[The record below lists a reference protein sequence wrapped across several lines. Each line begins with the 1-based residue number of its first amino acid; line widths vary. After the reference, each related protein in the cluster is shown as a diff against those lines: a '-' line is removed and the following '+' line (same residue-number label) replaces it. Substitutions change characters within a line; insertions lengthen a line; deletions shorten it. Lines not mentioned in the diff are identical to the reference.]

1 MPAPLI
7 PNKPRMKIRTQL
19 LFLAVALVAA
29 AGGMAYRLDVFSGNG
44 SGVLVRR
51 LHATSFSDLQ
61 GTAKTIEQWQGRVL
75 VINFWATWCP
85 PCREEVPLFV
95 RLQEQYGARGLQFIG
110 IALDQPGKVAEF
122 AHEFRVNYPLL
133 IAGMETMELMR
144 EAGNK
149 AGVLPY
155 TLIIDRKGN
164 LVGREAG
171 GLKEPRLMQI
181 LAPLL

>member
-1 MPAPLI
+1 
-7 PNKPRMKIRTQL
+7 MKKTHAL
-19 LFLAVALVAA
+19 WLFVAVVAVAT
-29 AGGMAYRLDVFSGNG
+29 AGGAAYRLVSSDTNDDRTV
-44 SGVLVRR
+44 VRR
-51 LHATSFSDLQ
+51 LYASSIPDLQ
-61 GTAKTIEQWQGRVL
+61 GNNQPVEQWRGRVL
-75 VINFWATWCP
+75 VVNFWATWCP

-95 RLQEQYGARGLQFIG
+95 RLQEQYGGRGLQFVG
-110 IALDQPGKVAEF
+110 IAIDQPGKVAEF

-164 LVGREAG
+164 LAGREAG